1 MKTIWTVAFLV
12 SGLLTQPFCYAAKPV
27 QPQGVEKAKAP
38 SKSTRA
44 IKEKSLALI
53 QEIMDRRPFK
63 SLGEFETLLGTK
75 LFVFDVCEF
84 HSDQKPNDEID
95 GAVLFAD
102 EKQADP
108 KLDDVVKAAIGE
120 VGPVELFFNDKT
132 KLTYKDVLSQFG
144 KDFSTTPLFGIPSDR
159 TGLETKTI
167 CYKDKT
173 GFTEFEFFNKAP
185 YRLHRVVISALAEE
199 SKTAITNAD
208 AKSIF
213 ECIEKIRYAQ
223 PLTTDKFGAF
233 SGLNLYSKRGADYC
247 SMISPFGIFTRAR
260 AKATPQRRGVGDVVI
275 DLNRNCK
282 FDPDTL
288 HSIYGNPT
296 EVYTMKHENADV
308 CERDVYIYKQDD
320 LTLTFK
326 FREVSKGKWQGESIT
341 FKQEPRRLDLN

>member
-1 MKTIWTVAFLV
+1 MKTSWTLV
-12 SGLLTQPFCYAAKPV
+12 LLATALLAQPFCYAAKPV
-27 QPQGVEKAKAP
+27 QPQGVEKIKAS

-102 EKQADP
+102 ERQASASYS
-108 KLDDVVKAAIGE
+108 DVVKAALGDI
-120 VGPVELFFNDKT
+120 GPVKLYFSDKS
-132 KLTYKDVLSQFG
+132 KLNYKDVVSQFG
-144 KDFSTTPLFGIPSDR
+144 KEFSVTPLFGIPSDR
-159 TGLETKTI
+159 TGQETKTI
-167 CYKDKT
+167 CYKNQV
-173 GFTEFEFFNKAP
+173 GFTEFEFLNKAP
-185 YRLHRVVISALAEE
+185 FKLHRVVISTPAEN
-199 SKTAITNAD
+199 ITNLDINAD
-208 AKSIF
+208 AKSIY
-213 ECIEKIRYAQ
+213 ECIEKFRCGQ
-223 PLTTDKFGAF
+223 PLSTNKIGAF
-233 SGLNLYSKRGADYC
+233 TGLTLYGKRGADYC
-247 SMISPFGIFTRAR
+247 SMISPFGVFTRVR
-260 AKATPQRRGVGDVVI
+260 AKAKPQFRGVGDVTI

-282 FDPDTL
+282 FTPDTL

-308 CERDVYIYKQDD
+308 CERDVYIYKQDE

-341 FKQEPRRLDLN
+341 FKQEPIKLGN